1 MEPTFAS
8 PASITVTPELQ
19 AQIDAA
25 VDALPA
31 AHRVAPIEL
40 EQADSTDAAFIRLQ
54 DQAFTHSFA
63 LVIESN
69 KYEHGVLNRVIFRCS
84 HHLKKARNTWK
95 TKEED
100 RQRVET
106 KTQAKGCLFS
116 LYVSYRKRRQCQAIR
131 STHLKHNHAPN
142 PDPFQYQQHQSKR
155 PGYAQSLALAETHRG
170 VIGYKQ
176 LAKILQKEGLEI
188 NQKKFYNLN
197 QRDQQGQLTWQEE
210 LELILYTLKEEG
222 VHPRVR
228 KEYIKDNSIRT
239 GRVIKDLFWQ
249 SPKQIKMSQRFVSG
263 FMYKTDATFNTNSL
277 CLLLGV
283 MVGIDNTSKTFPVA
297 YCYITSES
305 AASFKWI
312 ADQLTDLV
320 FYNCPELELI
330 VGDFSKGLGAAVVAK
345 ATADLTGFK
354 PTDDC
359 LPLEDDLLKAVDV
372 VVRESVWIRL
382 QLCEWHAIKAI
393 KR

>member
-1 MEPTFAS
+1 
-8 PASITVTPELQ
+8 
-19 AQIDAA
+19 
-25 VDALPA
+25 
-31 AHRVAPIEL
+31 
-40 EQADSTDAAFIRLQ
+40 
-54 DQAFTHSFA
+54 
-63 LVIESN
+63 
-69 KYEHGVLNRVIFRCS
+69 
-84 HHLKKARNTWK
+84 
-95 TKEED
+95 
-100 RQRVET
+100 
-106 KTQAKGCLFS
+106 
-116 LYVSYRKRRQCQAIR
+116 
-131 STHLKHNHAPN
+131 
-142 PDPFQYQQHQSKR
+142 
-155 PGYAQSLALAETHRG
+155 
-170 VIGYKQ
+170 
-176 LAKILQKEGLEI
+176 
-188 NQKKFYNLN
+188 
-197 QRDQQGQLTWQEE
+197 
-210 LELILYTLKEEG
+210 
-222 VHPRVR
+222 
-228 KEYIKDNSIRT
+228 
-239 GRVIKDLFWQ
+239 
-249 SPKQIKMSQRFVSG
+249 
-263 FMYKTDATFNTNSL
+263 MYKTDATFNTNSL